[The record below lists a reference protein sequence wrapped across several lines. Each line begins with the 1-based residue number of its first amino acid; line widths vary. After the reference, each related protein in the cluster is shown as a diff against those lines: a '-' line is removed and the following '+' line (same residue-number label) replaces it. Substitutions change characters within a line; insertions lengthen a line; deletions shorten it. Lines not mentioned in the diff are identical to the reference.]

1 MKVGDL
7 VRFKETG
14 CVGFVT
20 EMIYDYAVRV
30 FVQWTDEETKQSMSE
45 AIVWKKDYLL
55 ECTEVINESR

>member
-1 MKVGDL
+1 MKIGDL
-7 VRFKETG
+7 LRFKETG

-20 EMIYDYAVRV
+20 EMIHDHAVRV

-55 ECTEVINESR
+55 ECTEVLNESR